1 MKDQDGNMT
10 QGEQQNPNTSTMN
23 CIEGIGN
30 PPEQLHSITW
40 EKIEKNIPRIIATY
54 TKQRYDREE
63 YNNRFTISQ
72 ESPYILEIKNSSTFD
87 EGLYACTI
95 KYNLSTGGIGTFRN
109 FKKLEVPSIPNGV
122 IITINNEPLQGEIVY
137 IQGGQTIAPTC
148 TAIGGNPVPKIEWY
162 VEEKQTGTVNN
173 PKPTRKRMRGTISYN
188 SYNLT
193 RKDKDAQN
201 EKQVTNIMNRIR
213 VTREWEDF
221 KIVCMVTQNQSVTHI
236 LEPLITERGF
246 KIMLP
251 SKNIKGNGF
260 EKSFDNGEQRTQ
272 INNKE
277 DNGGEEYQQN
287 RCKRIQTSN
296 EEPKRTNTT
305 IIIKTTNTKGGK
317 QEEKLIDRKYKK
329 KREGREI
336 NTVNQTDVR
345 EEHVRKKDIDVK
357 ENLYVP
363 TIKQKTSEQTKED
376 SNELK
381 KDEQS
386 IIHRIIENKNL
397 TSIDD
402 REKFQRGQE
411 LTIIKWIIV
420 GTAIATTIL
429 IGLIVYVMKR
439 AESKDECTKR
449 KANIDTS
456 SRRFYQVNIEEVNPM
471 LRSKYMCRPLEN
483 MNGKYESREYKS
495 RDGGQIHHIYQIKRN
510 KEESQGDRKE
520 THNQDNTD
528 HIYESMQHIYPAYNT
543 LGFRNSTSE
552 KLNEK

>member
-1 MKDQDGNMT
+1 
-10 QGEQQNPNTSTMN
+10 
-23 CIEGIGN
+23 
-30 PPEQLHSITW
+30 
-40 EKIEKNIPRIIATY
+40 
-54 TKQRYDREE
+54 
-63 YNNRFTISQ
+63 
-72 ESPYILEIKNSSTFD
+72 
-87 EGLYACTI
+87 
-95 KYNLSTGGIGTFRN
+95 
-109 FKKLEVPSIPNGV
+109 
-122 IITINNEPLQGEIVY
+122 
-137 IQGGQTIAPTC
+137 
-148 TAIGGNPVPKIEWY
+148 
-162 VEEKQTGTVNN
+162 
-173 PKPTRKRMRGTISYN
+173 
-188 SYNLT
+188 
-193 RKDKDAQN
+193 
-201 EKQVTNIMNRIR
+201 MNRKR
-213 VTREWEDF
+213 VTREWEDL
-221 KIVCMVTQNQSVTHI
+221 KIVCMVTQNQSATHI
-236 LEPLITERGF
+236 LEPLTTERSF
-246 KIMLP
+246 KIVLS
-251 SKNIKGNGF
+251 SKNTKRNGF
-260 EKSFDNGEQRTQ
+260 EKPLDNGEQRIQ

-305 IIIKTTNTKGGK
+305 IIITTNTKGGK
-317 QEEKLIDRKYKK
+317 QEKKLIDRKHKK
-329 KREGREI
+329 KREGRGI
-336 NTVNQTDVR
+336 NTVNQTDVKR
-345 EEHVRKKDIDVK
+345 EHIRKEEIDIK

-376 SNELK
+376 NNELK
-381 KDEQS
+381 EEEQS
-386 IIHRIIENKNL
+386 IIRGTIENKNL

-429 IGLIVYVMKR
+429 IGLIVYVMKQ
-439 AESKDECTKR
+439 AESKDGCTKR
-449 KANIDTS
+449 KVNTDTN